1 MYGHVVTKRA
11 PDVEH
16 PVAKKIR
23 RTLADINQTQSWLG
37 NEVAVREGRS
47 DPYSQAAVSQWLK
60 DVPQL
65 PPSRIFYIEDAL
77 DLPTGTLS
85 RPLGYLPAHAV
96 APTDIVSVIE
106 ADPLLDTSGRRA
118 MIGLYRAIT
127 EAD

>member
-1 MYGHVVTKRA
+1 MTNRA
-11 PDVEH
+11 HDAEH

-37 NEVAVREGRS
+37 HEVAVREGRS
-47 DPYSQAAVSQWLK
+47 DPFSQAAVSQWLK
-60 DVPQL
+60 TVDQL

-85 RPLGYLPAHAV
+85 RSLGYLPAHIV
-96 APTDIVSVIE
+96 APTDMASVIE

-118 MIGLYRAIT
+118 MLGLYRAIT